1 MPTYEFECKKCGKTR
16 DEFYTMQKVPEF
28 IKCKC
33 GGKMKRLIGSGQGFM
48 FTDWFSKNKDG
59 KPRITKNND

>member
-1 MPTYEFECKKCGKTR
+1 MPTYEYECNKCGKKK
-16 DEFYTMQKVPEF
+16 DEFHTMQKVPES

-33 GGKMKRLIGSGQGFM
+33 DGKMKRLIGTGTGHM

-59 KPRITKNND
+59 KPRITKNNN